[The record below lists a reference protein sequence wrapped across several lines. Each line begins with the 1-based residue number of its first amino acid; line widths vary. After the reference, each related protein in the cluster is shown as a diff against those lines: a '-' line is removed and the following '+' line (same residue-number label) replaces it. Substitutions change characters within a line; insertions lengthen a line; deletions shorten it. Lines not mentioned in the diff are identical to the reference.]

1 MDKNISKKL
10 FAGVC
15 ALSAAFILAAC
26 DPISAVPAH
35 YDDPIVTKTDGS
47 NITDDDNMTG
57 KIYDAIATDRNT
69 KIVSDLLEEVAL
81 GRYGSYKEICDSNAN
96 RDEKIKY
103 VKKYAKVFQRK
114 DDEKLKDIDINDLYE
129 ARFDNFYSDVMARI
143 NEFFYNE
150 ITSGSYND
158 DEGRFDEVKYF
169 LAHFYE
175 FYDISYPK
183 ESDGSYKAHKF
194 FVTNEVT
201 KETKFVG
208 EGADPLFGLIGS
220 YSNPGKRGYI
230 EEKVFPQI
238 LKDKLVEEYV
248 LNNNYSSLGRAYA
261 RKVNYIK
268 ISYEKDD
275 VMAWDMMQKFA
286 DDYINKVNADTELN
300 CNFEIVVRAMKGFN
314 KVGTFEGSTGGVQT
328 LDTVAGED
336 KVAKAAN
343 DLLAA
348 VLPSGEKIKI
358 TGGSHYKI
366 GGDVLIPD
374 NSEFYLDTKIGQ
386 LVDSY
391 EKAIRAEESGRFPI
405 ASEKAELDKFTTG
418 DKSKEYG
425 LRDKLIALAKEDY
438 TTDGW
443 FVKNG
448 GLSELPS
455 ALRDRLF
462 NINVANKLDD
472 RKLVYEAEGIEEPTK
487 VGDVWHYPLGTYEK
501 EVEDGVIGK
510 DLKRLPYLR
519 NVNGMKFV
527 IPAKAPKYD
536 KLNRNNYVYEDGSGK
551 AIYIVAVEEAPSTPK
566 LNLESTTS
574 YSKLPDTKDNLF
586 KTEEIARAVAK
597 VLGTKDSY
605 IKDAYTEIL
614 KGYNFTFYETSLYE
628 HFKSEYP
635 DLFED
640 EE

>member
-1 MDKNISKKL
+1 MMDKNISKKL

-35 YDDPIVTKTDGS
+35 YDDPIVTKNDGS
-47 NITDDDNMTG
+47 KITDDENMTG

-81 GRYGSYKEICDSNAN
+81 GRYGTYKEICDSSVS
-96 RDEKIKY
+96 RDEMIKY
-103 VKKYAKVFQRK
+103 VNKYAKVFHRADDDKLTGVNK
-114 DDEKLKDIDINDLYE
+114 DDIYE
-129 ARFDNFYSDVMARI
+129 QRFINFYNDVMDRI
-143 NEFFYNE
+143 NEVFYNE

-158 DEGRFDEVKYF
+158 EEGRFDEVKFF
-169 LAHFYE
+169 LAHYHEFYE
-175 FYDISYPK
+175 ISYPK
-183 ESDGSYKAHKF
+183 EEDGSYKAHKF

-201 KETKFVG
+201 KKTNFFDEEEPFH
-208 EGADPLFGLIGS
+208 LIGT

-248 LNNNYSSLGRAYA
+248 LNNNYASLGRAYA

-268 ISYEKDD
+268 VSYEKDD
-275 VMAWDMMQKFA
+275 VMAWDMMQNFA
-286 DDYINKVNADTELN
+286 NEYINKVNTEHPEVN
-300 CNFEIVVRAMKGFN
+300 CNFEIVAKAMKGFN
-314 KVGTFEGSTGGVQT
+314 KVGSFEGSTGGIQT
-328 LDTVAGED
+328 FEAASADD
-336 KVAKAAN
+336 KVAEAAKN
-343 DLLAA
+343 LLATT
-348 VLPSGEKIKI
+348 LPTGEKITI

-366 GGDVLIPD
+366 NDDVLIPD
-374 NSEFYLDTKIGQ
+374 GSTFYKETKIGQ

-391 EKAIRAEESGRFPI
+391 EKAIRAEQSGRFPI
-405 ASEKAELDKFTTG
+405 ASEKAELDKFTSG

-425 LRDKLIALAKEDY
+425 LREKLISLAKEDY

-448 GLSELPS
+448 GLSELPA

-472 RKLVYEAEGIEEPTK
+472 RSLVYEEDIATPTK

-501 EVEDGVIGK
+501 EVEDGEIGTT
-510 DLKRLPYLR
+510 LKRLPYLR
-519 NVNGMKFV
+519 NVNGTKFV
-527 IPAKAPKYD
+527 LPAKAPKFDPLNKNSFIHED
-536 KLNRNNYVYEDGSGK
+536 KSGK
-551 AIYIVAVEEAPSTPK
+551 AIYIVAVDEAPSTPK
-566 LNLESTTS
+566 LNLESATS
-574 YSKLPDTKDNLF
+574 YSKLPDTKDNFF
-586 KTEEIARAVAK
+586 KTEELARAVAK

-635 DLFED
+635 DLFD
-640 EE
+640 TEE

>member
-183 ESDGSYKAHKF
+183 ESDGSYKSHKF

-248 LNNNYSSLGRAYA
+248 LNNNYASLGRAYA

-268 ISYEKDD
+268 VSYEKDD

-328 LDTVAGED
+328 LDTAAGED

-405 ASEKAELDKFTTG
+405 ASEKAELDKFTSSG
-418 DKSKEYG
+418 KSKAYG
-425 LRDKLIALAKEDY
+425 LREKLISLAKEDY

-462 NINVANKLDD
+462 NINVANTLDD
-472 RKLVYEAEGIEEPTK
+472 GSLKYEANIETEE
-487 VGDVWHYPLGTYEK
+487 VVDDVKHYPLGAYETDT
-501 EVEDGVIGK
+501 DGKAV
-510 DLKRLPYLR
+510 KRMPYMR
-519 NVNGMKFV
+519 NIYGNKFV
-527 IPAKAPKYD
+527 IPAKSLAYKDNHYNYIYND
-536 KLNRNNYVYEDGSGK
+536 KTGHAY
-551 AIYIVAVEEAPSTPK
+551 YIVLVEEAPSTAK
-566 LNLESTTS
+566 LTLTSDKS
-574 YSKLPDTKDNLF
+574 YSKLPETKDDVF
-586 KTEEIARAVAK
+586 KTEEVSRAVAK

-614 KGYNFTFYETSLYE
+614 KNYEFVFYETSLYE

-640 EE
+640 ED